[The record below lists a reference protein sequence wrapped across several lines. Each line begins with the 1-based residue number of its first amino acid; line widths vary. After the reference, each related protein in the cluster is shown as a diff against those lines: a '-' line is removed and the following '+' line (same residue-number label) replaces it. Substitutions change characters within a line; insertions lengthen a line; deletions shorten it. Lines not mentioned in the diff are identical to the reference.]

1 MKKNDEEIFSDL
13 FREYSPVLYS
23 MMVEKVGDS
32 EFAYDIVQ
40 DTFLR
45 VWKKRLW
52 LEDAYGFFSLIK
64 TIGYNICYD
73 YFRRETTKK
82 KYCDK
87 LNEIQKER
95 LYEYSPE
102 KLCMQ
107 KFLEETIDHAIEK
120 GLPKKMRRAFKMVTY
135 EKKTVSEVAETFSL
149 SKRTIENQ
157 LYSARIRLRKIR
169 AIKEINGKQKQ
180 TEGK

>member
-64 TIGYNICYD
+64 TV
-73 YFRRETTKK
+73 
-82 KYCDK
+82 
-87 LNEIQKER
+87 LM
-95 LYEYSPE
+95 LY
-102 KLCMQ
+102 Q
-107 KFLEETIDHAIEK
+107 
-120 GLPKKMRRAFKMVTY
+120 LP
-135 EKKTVSEVAETFSL
+135 
-149 SKRTIENQ
+149 
-157 LYSARIRLRKIR
+157 
-169 AIKEINGKQKQ
+169 
-180 TEGK
+180 